1 MYGQILWAIGNYI
14 LMVNQQV
21 VHEQEKTR
29 QCFWL
34 NVLAK
39 GCESIGITEM
49 VGFHL
54 VDGIH
59 LAVPFC

>member
-21 VHEQEKTR
+21 VHEQEKPGNVF
-29 QCFWL
+29 CL
-34 NVLAK
+34 NVLGK
-39 GCESIGITEM
+39 GCKSIGITEM

-54 VDGIH
+54 VDGIY
-59 LAVPFC
+59 LEVPFC